1 MSNRIV
7 LALGGNA
14 ILTDDATAAA
24 QRRALYRTSTQLC
37 ELVKRG
43 HELVISHGNGPQ
55 VGNLYL
61 QQKAGESGKHP
72 AMPMDTCVAMTQGSI
87 GYWLQNAFYE
97 ALDRMGLHKNVVSLV
112 TQVEVDERD
121 QAFHHPTKPIGP
133 FLTKEEA
140 EEAMAREGGHYV
152 EDSGRGWRKVVPSPK
167 PVNIVEFP
175 AVRQLIG
182 RDNIVICGGGGGIPV
197 VRSEAGYRGT
207 EAVIDK
213 DLAAEKLAE
222 LVDADLLLILTGVD
236 RVCINYRKPDQKELT
251 AVTTGQLK
259 RYIAQK
265 QFPEGSML
273 PKIQAAIRFV
283 ESGHRKKAI
292 ITSIDQ
298 LAGVGEGAGTE
309 IIAS

>member
-1 MSNRIV
+1 MSDRIV

-14 ILTDDATAAA
+14 ILTDDASAAA
-24 QRRALYRTSTQLC
+24 QRRALYKASSQLC

-43 HELVISHGNGPQ
+43 DELVIAHGNGPQ

-61 QQKAGESGKHP
+61 QQKAVDSRKNP

-97 ALDRMGLHKNVVSLV
+97 ALDQVGLRKNVVSLV

-121 QAFHHPTKPIGP
+121 QAFSHPTKPIGP
-133 FLTKEEA
+133 FLTEEEA
-140 EEAMAREGGHYV
+140 REAMEKEGGCYV

-175 AVRQLIG
+175 AVRQLVN

-197 VRSEAGYRGT
+197 VRSQAGYKGM

-222 LVDADLLLILTGVD
+222 LIDADILLILTGVS
-236 RVCINYRKPDQKELT
+236 RVCVNYNKPGQQELEC
-251 AVTTGQLK
+251 VTTEQLK
-259 RYIAQK
+259 QYIEEK

-283 ESGHRKKAI
+283 ESGTKKKAI

-298 LAGVGEGAGTE
+298 LGGIGQGAGTE

>member
-1 MSNRIV
+1 MSDRIV

-14 ILTDDATAAA
+14 ILTDDASAEA
-24 QRRALYRTSTQLC
+24 QKRTLCRTCAQLC
-37 ELVKRG
+37 QLVKKG
-43 HELVISHGNGPQ
+43 CQLVISHGNGPQ

-61 QQKAGESGKHP
+61 QQKAGECSKNP

-87 GYWLQNAFYE
+87 GYWLQNALNE
-97 ALDRMGLHKNVVSLV
+97 ALDQAGLHRNVVSLV
-112 TQVEVDERD
+112 TQVEVDEKD
-121 QAFHHPTKPIGP
+121 QAFSHPTKPIGP
-133 FLTKEEA
+133 FMTEEEA
-140 EEAMAREGGHYV
+140 GAAMEKEGGSYT

-175 AVRQLIG
+175 AIRQLMG
-182 RDNIVICGGGGGIPV
+182 SENIVICGGGGGIPV
-197 VRSEAGYRGT
+197 VRAKAGYRGM

-236 RVCINYRKPDQKELT
+236 RVYLNYNKPGQQELER
-251 AVTTGQLK
+251 VTTGQLK
-259 RYIAQK
+259 QYILER

-283 ESGHRKKAI
+283 ESGSKKRAI
-292 ITSIDQ
+292 ITSIEQ
-298 LAGVGEGAGTE
+298 LGALGQGAGTE
-309 IIAS
+309 IIM

>member
-1 MSNRIV
+1 MSDRIV

-14 ILTDDATAAA
+14 ILTDDASAAA
-24 QRRALYRTSTQLC
+24 QRRALYKASSQLC

-43 HELVISHGNGPQ
+43 DELVIAHGNGPQ

-61 QQKAGESGKHP
+61 QQKAVDSRKNP

-97 ALDRMGLHKNVVSLV
+97 ALDQVGLRKNVVSLV

-121 QAFHHPTKPIGP
+121 QAFSHPTKPIGP
-133 FLTKEEA
+133 FLTEE
-140 EEAMAREGGHYV
+140 
-152 EDSGRGWRKVVPSPK
+152 D
-167 PVNIVEFP
+167 
-175 AVRQLIG
+175 
-182 RDNIVICGGGGGIPV
+182 RDNIEICGGGGGIPV
-197 VRSEAGYRGT
+197 VRSQAGYKGM

-222 LVDADLLLILTGVD
+222 LIDADILLILTGVS
-236 RVCINYRKPDQKELT
+236 RVCVNYNKPGQQELEC
-251 AVTTGQLK
+251 VTTEQLK
-259 RYIAQK
+259 QYIEEK

-283 ESGHRKKAI
+283 ESGTKKKAI

-298 LAGVGEGAGTE
+298 LGGIGQGAGTE

>member
-1 MSNRIV
+1 MSDRIV

-14 ILTDDATAAA
+14 ILTDDASADA
-24 QRRALYRTSTQLC
+24 QRRALYRTSSQLC

-43 HELVISHGNGPQ
+43 HQLVISHGNGPQ

-61 QQKAGESGKHP
+61 QQKAGDCIKNP

-97 ALDRMGLHKNVVSLV
+97 ALDHVGLRKNVVSLV
-112 TQVEVDERD
+112 TQVEVDEAD
-121 QAFHHPTKPIGP
+121 QAFSHPTKPIGP
-133 FLTKEEA
+133 FMTEEEA
-140 EEAMAREGGHYV
+140 RAAMEREGGSYV

-175 AVRQLIG
+175 AVRQLMG
-182 RDNIVICGGGGGIPV
+182 SENIVICGGGGGIPV
-197 VRSEAGYRGT
+197 VRSKAGYRGM

-222 LVDADLLLILTGVD
+222 LVDADMFLILTGVD
-236 RVCINYRKPDQKELT
+236 RVCVNFNKPDQRELEC
-251 AVTTGQLK
+251 VTTGQLK
-259 RYIAQK
+259 QYISEK

-283 ESGHRKKAI
+283 ESGEKKKAI

-298 LAGVGEGAGTE
+298 LGRIGQGAGTE